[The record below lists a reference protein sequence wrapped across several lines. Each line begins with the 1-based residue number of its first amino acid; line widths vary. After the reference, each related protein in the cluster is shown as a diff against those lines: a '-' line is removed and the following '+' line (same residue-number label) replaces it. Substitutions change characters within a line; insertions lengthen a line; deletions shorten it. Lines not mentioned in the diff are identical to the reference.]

1 MCHEFTVRYNGSERL
16 KPVSATAKMKSLVSA
31 IFMVMGSTMK
41 MLSDEAVGKLTP
53 FVHGTSFNDNQT
65 PFFMQ

>member
-1 MCHEFTVRYNGSERL
+1 M
-16 KPVSATAKMKSLVSA
+16 PAKMKSLVFA
-31 IFMVMGSTMK
+31 IFKVMGD
-41 MLSDEAVGKLTP
+41 DENADDALGKSTP